1 LAILFGETEILQSL
15 DAMSTKRKPGR
26 PKGTRIRHSDRYV
39 PLSVRI
45 PQYLLDR
52 LEKVSQKKHQSRSE
66 SVLKAIDDYLFKNQK
81 FWSTR

>member
-1 LAILFGETEILQSL
+1 
-15 DAMSTKRKPGR
+15 MSTKKKPGR
-26 PKGTRIRHSDRYV
+26 PGGTRINLSDRYV

-52 LEKVSQKKHQSRSE
+52 LEKVSQQKHQSRSE
-66 SVLKAIDDYLFKNQK
+66 AVLEAINDYLFKNQK

>member
-1 LAILFGETEILQSL
+1 MNL
-15 DAMSTKRKPGR
+15 
-26 PKGTRIRHSDRYV
+26 SDRYV

-52 LEKVSQKKHQSRSE
+52 LEKVSQQKHQSRSE
-66 SVLKAIDDYLFKNQK
+66 AVLEAINDYLFKNQK